1 MRGFKPG
8 CKKFADGGVTGQG
21 LGFPVLRG
29 GPIRGP
35 GTGTSDSI
43 KAVVPEGSFIMPADS
58 TKQLGE
64 ENLAELGKGFKPGV
78 PVHLSN
84 GEYQFPPEEVYAAGV
99 KALTK
104 LKDATHTP
112 TTQGVAA
119 GFKPGTFF
127 ADGGVTLRGSNPG
140 SLLPSERD
148 VPTPKSLGDL
158 FNEMTPSGR
167 ADNALAK
174 SREGL
179 DTSGETAAPSAPV
192 GASAPAAT
200 AAPATASPP
209 ANPAPS
215 SSATPSAPA
224 LPGGFKARDVGGGIT
239 KVTGGSSPLFT
250 NTDPGQAVE
259 QMKGLG
265 AKPWQPQAMATQT
278 TPSIPQGTP
287 ADAPAPGM
295 QAASSP
301 GLGAPVV
308 GNGFNMRADN
318 EARAQQNAIRES
330 AISGGARGFSA
341 TQGPAATFNVQAE
354 YDALKKAQDWAN
366 FGTESIMNRTAR
378 DPSGLAAR
386 AERNHGFDH
395 RLGFLQHAMGQGQGA
410 FNQADATAAA
420 AQGRNAELAL
430 RYSQANATNALHRD
444 ELDLKRAAQ
453 GFQTR
458 AALRQENL
466 SQKYEAATTPE
477 ERAAIAQQIRDLSGK
492 QDHANRFTVVP
503 GGQEI
508 DPTSNQL
515 VTRPAR
521 VLNNQTGQF
530 VDQPKPSGR
539 TSPPPAA
546 IQALKQNPNRAAEF
560 DQKYGDGSSSI
571 YLNG

>member
-1 MRGFKPG
+1 
-8 CKKFADGGVTGQG
+8 
-21 LGFPVLRG
+21 
-29 GPIRGP
+29 
-35 GTGTSDSI
+35 
-43 KAVVPEGSFIMPADS
+43 MPADS

-64 ENLAELGKGFKPGV
+64 ETLAELGRGFKPGV

-119 GFKPGTFF
+119 GFKPGMFF

-179 DTSGETAAPSAPV
+179 DTSGETSAPSAPV
-192 GASAPAAT
+192 GGSAPAA
-200 AAPATASPP
+200 ASAPSTASPSASLP
-209 ANPAPS
+209 TAPS
-215 SSATPSAPA
+215 PSAPPSALA
-224 LPGGFKARDVGGGIT
+224 LPDGFKARDMGGGIT
-239 KVTGGSSPLFT
+239 KVTGGSSPLYT

-265 AKPWQPQAMATQT
+265 AKPWQTQT
-278 TPSIPQGTP
+278 LGTQPAPSIPQGTP
-287 ADAPAPGM
+287 GDAPAPGM
-295 QAASSP
+295 PAASGP

-308 GNGFNMRADN
+308 GSGFNMRADN

-330 AISGGARGFSA
+330 AIGGGARGFSA
-341 TQGPAATFNVQAE
+341 THGPAATFNVQAE

-366 FGTESIMNRTAR
+366 FGTESIMNRSAR
-378 DPSGLAAR
+378 DPNGLAAR

-395 RLGFLQHAMGQGQGA
+395 RLGFLQHAMVQGQGA
-410 FNQADATAAA
+410 FNQTDATAAA
-420 AQGRNAELAL
+420 AQVRNAELAL

-458 AALRQENL
+458 AALRQEAL

-521 VLNNQTGQF
+521 VLNNQTGKF
-530 VDQPKPSGR
+530 VEQGKDFSRSP
-539 TSPPPAA
+539 PPPAA
-546 IQALKQNPNRAAEF
+546 IEALKKNPSLAAEF
-560 DQKYGDGSSSI
+560 DQKYGDGASS
-571 YLNG
+571 LHLRG

>member
-84 GEYQFPPEEVYAAGV
+84 GEYQLPPEEVYAAGV

-179 DTSGETAAPSAPV
+179 DTSGETAAPSAPM
-192 GASAPAAT
+192 GASAPAAA

-278 TPSIPQGTP
+278 APSIPQSTP
-287 ADAPAPGM
+287 VDAPAPGM
-295 QAASSP
+295 PAASSP

-330 AISGGARGFSA
+330 AISGGARGFRA

-466 SQKYEAATTPE
+466 SKKYEAATTPE

-530 VDQPKPSGR
+530 VDSPTTTGPITITDDDAGEKKLASLPSG
-539 TSPPPAA
+539 AVF
-546 IQALKQNPNRAAEF
+546 IGPNGKTYR
-560 DQKYGDGSSSI
+560 KS
-571 YLNG
+571 